1 MDSFNLL
8 NFDKTTLAE
17 MNSVSLMKRV
27 DTKFILKE
35 SQLLEVLSKLYDDY
49 KILEID
55 QERLMKY
62 STLYFDSQNKKCFK
76 DHHNGKLNRY
86 KIRMRKYLVSD
97 ICFLEIKKKNNL
109 GVTNKIRRQIKDFE
123 TDLTLESKEFI
134 REDGNINNLLLEPS
148 LYNNFSRMTLVNKN
162 ESERITIDVDLSF
175 RFGGDE
181 KKFDKLVVVEIKQ
194 EGKRLNTTINRALKS
209 MSLLPTNF
217 SKYCIGISN
226 IIDDIKSNRFKEINL
241 KINKLN
247 N

>member
-1 MDSFNLL
+1 MNRFNLL

-49 KILEID
+49 KILQID

-62 STLYFDSQNKKCFK
+62 STLYFDSENKKCFK

-109 GVTNKIRRQIKDFE
+109 GITNKIRRQIKDFE
-123 TDLTLESKEFI
+123 TNLTSESKDFI
-134 REDGNINNLLLEPS
+134 TKSNINNLLLEPS
-148 LYNNFSRMTLVNKN
+148 LYNNFSRMTFVNK
-162 ESERITIDVDLSF
+162 SEAERLTIDVDLSF
-175 RFGGDE
+175 SFGAKE
-181 KKFDKLVVVEIKQ
+181 KKFDKLVVIEIKQ
-194 EGKRLNTTINRALKS
+194 EGKRLNTTINRVLKS
-209 MSLLPTNF
+209 MSILPTNF

-226 IIDDIKSNRFKEINL
+226 TLNNIKSNRFKEINL

>member
-1 MDSFNLL
+1 MDRFNLL

-49 KILEID
+49 KILQID

-86 KIRMRKYLVSD
+86 KVRMRKYLVSD

-109 GVTNKIRRQIKDFE
+109 GVTNKIRKQIKDFE
-123 TDLTLESKEFI
+123 TDLSLDSKDFI
-134 REDGNINNLLLEPS
+134 TNSNINNLLLEPS
-148 LYNNFSRMTLVNKN
+148 LYNNFSRMTLVNK
-162 ESERITIDVDLSF
+162 SEAERLTIDVDLSF
-175 RFGGDE
+175 SFGAKE
-181 KKFDKLVVVEIKQ
+181 KKFEKLVVIEIKQ
-194 EGKRLNTTINRALKS
+194 EGKRLNTTINRVLKS
-209 MSLLPTNF
+209 MSILPTNF

-226 IIDDIKSNRFKEINL
+226 TLDNIKSNRFKEINL

>member
-1 MDSFNLL
+1 MDRFNLL
-8 NFDKTTLAE
+8 NFDKITLAE

-35 SQLLEVLSKLYDDY
+35 SQLLEVLSKLYEDY

-62 STLYFDSQNKKCFK
+62 STLYFDSENKKCFK

-109 GVTNKIRRQIKDFE
+109 GITNKIRRQIKDFE
-123 TDLTLESKEFI
+123 TNLTTESKEFI
-134 REDGNINNLLLEPS
+134 TESNINNLLLEPS

-162 ESERITIDVDLSF
+162 EPERITIDVDLSF
-175 RFGGDE
+175 SFRNDK

-209 MSLLPTNF
+209 MSILPTNF

-226 IIDDIKSNRFKEINL
+226 IIDNIKSNRFKEINL

>member
-1 MDSFNLL
+1 MDRFNLL
-8 NFDKTTLAE
+8 KFDKTTLAE

-35 SQLLEVLSKLYDDY
+35 SQLLEVLSKLYEDY
-49 KILEID
+49 KILQID

-109 GVTNKIRRQIKDFE
+109 GITNKIRRQIKDFE
-123 TDLTLESKEFI
+123 TDLTLDSKEFI
-134 REDGNINNLLLEPS
+134 TNSNINNIFLEPS
-148 LYNNFSRMTLVNKN
+148 LYNNFSRMTFVNK
-162 ESERITIDVDLSF
+162 SEAERLTIDVDLSF
-175 RFGGDE
+175 SFGAKE
-181 KKFDKLVVVEIKQ
+181 KKFDKLVVIEIKQ
-194 EGKRLNTTINRALKS
+194 EGKRLNTTINRVLKS
-209 MSLLPTNF
+209 MSILPTNF

-226 IIDDIKSNRFKEINL
+226 TLDNIKSNRFKEINL

>member
-1 MDSFNLL
+1 MDRFNLL

-62 STLYFDSQNKKCFK
+62 STLYFDSENKKCFK

-109 GVTNKIRRQIKDFE
+109 GITNKIRRQIKDFE
-123 TDLTLESKEFI
+123 TNLTSESKDFI
-134 REDGNINNLLLEPS
+134 TKSNINNLLLEPS

-175 RFGGDE
+175 SFGSDE

-209 MSLLPTNF
+209 MSILPTNF
-217 SKYCIGISN
+217 SKYCVGISN
-226 IIDDIKSNRFKEINL
+226 IVDNIKSNRFKEINL

>member
-1 MDSFNLL
+1 MGRFNLL

-17 MNSVSLMKRV
+17 MNSVSLMKRI

-49 KILEID
+49 KILQID

-62 STLYFDSQNKKCFK
+62 STLYFDSHNKKCFK

-86 KIRMRKYLVSD
+86 KIRMRKYLVSG

-109 GVTNKIRRQIKDFE
+109 GITNKIRRQIKDFE
-123 TDLTLESKEFI
+123 TDLNLESKEFI
-134 REDGNINNLLLEPS
+134 TNSNINNLFLEPS
-148 LYNNFSRMTLVNKN
+148 LYNNFSRMTFVNK
-162 ESERITIDVDLSF
+162 SEAERLTIDVDLSF
-175 RFGGDE
+175 SFGAKE
-181 KKFDKLVVVEIKQ
+181 KKFDKLVVIEIKQ
-194 EGKRLNTTINRALKS
+194 EAKRLKTTINRVLKS
-209 MSLLPTNF
+209 MSILPTNF
-217 SKYCIGISN
+217 SKYCVGISN
-226 IIDDIKSNRFKEINL
+226 IVDDIKSNRFKEINL

>member
-1 MDSFNLL
+1 MDRFNLL

-35 SQLLEVLSKLYDDY
+35 SQLLEVLSKLYEDY

-62 STLYFDSQNKKCFK
+62 STLYFDSENKKCFN

-109 GVTNKIRRQIKDFE
+109 GITNKIRRQIKDFE
-123 TDLTLESKEFI
+123 TNLTTESKEFI
-134 REDGNINNLLLEPS
+134 TESNINNLLLEPS

-162 ESERITIDVDLSF
+162 EPERITIDVDLSF
-175 RFGGDE
+175 SFRNDK

-209 MSLLPTNF
+209 MSILPTNF

-226 IIDDIKSNRFKEINL
+226 IIDNIKSNRFKEINL

>member
-1 MDSFNLL
+1 MDRFNLL

-62 STLYFDSQNKKCFK
+62 STLYFDSENKKCFK

-109 GVTNKIRRQIKDFE
+109 GITNKIRRQIKDFE
-123 TDLTLESKEFI
+123 TNLTTESKEFI
-134 REDGNINNLLLEPS
+134 TESNINNLLLEPS

-162 ESERITIDVDLSF
+162 EPERITIDVDLSF
-175 RFGGDE
+175 SFRNDK

-209 MSLLPTNF
+209 MSILPTNF

-226 IIDDIKSNRFKEINL
+226 IIDNIKSNRFKEINL

>member
-1 MDSFNLL
+1 MDRFNLL
-8 NFDKTTLAE
+8 NFDKITLAE

-35 SQLLEVLSKLYDDY
+35 SQLLEVLSKLYEDY

-62 STLYFDSQNKKCFK
+62 STLYFDSENKKCFK

-109 GVTNKIRRQIKDFE
+109 GITNKIRRQIKDFE
-123 TDLTLESKEFI
+123 TNLTSESKDFI
-134 REDGNINNLLLEPS
+134 TKSNINNLLLEPS

-175 RFGGDE
+175 SFGTDE

-209 MSLLPTNF
+209 MSILPTNF

-226 IIDDIKSNRFKEINL
+226 IIDNIKSNRFKEINL

>member
-1 MDSFNLL
+1 MDRFNLL

-109 GVTNKIRRQIKDFE
+109 GITNKIRTQIKDFE
-123 TDLTLESKEFI
+123 TNLTSESKDFI
-134 REDGNINNLLLEPS
+134 TKSNINNLLLEPS

-175 RFGGDE
+175 SFGTDE

-209 MSLLPTNF
+209 MSILPTNF

-226 IIDDIKSNRFKEINL
+226 IIDNIKSNRFKEINL

>member
-1 MDSFNLL
+1 MDRFNLL

-49 KILEID
+49 KILQID
-55 QERLMKY
+55 QDRLMKY
-62 STLYFDSQNKKCFK
+62 STLYFDSENKKCFK

-109 GVTNKIRRQIKDFE
+109 GITNKIRRQIKDFE
-123 TDLTLESKEFI
+123 TNLTTESKEFI
-134 REDGNINNLLLEPS
+134 TNSNINNLLLEPS
-148 LYNNFSRMTLVNKN
+148 LYNNFSRMTFVNK
-162 ESERITIDVDLSF
+162 SEAERLTIDVDLSF
-175 RFGGDE
+175 SFGAKE
-181 KKFDKLVVVEIKQ
+181 KKFDKLVVIEIKQ
-194 EGKRLNTTINRALKS
+194 EGKRLNTTINRVLKS
-209 MSLLPTNF
+209 MSILPTNF

-226 IIDDIKSNRFKEINL
+226 TLDNIKSNRFKEINL

>member
-1 MDSFNLL
+1 MDRFNLL

-49 KILEID
+49 KILQID

-109 GVTNKIRRQIKDFE
+109 GITNKIRRQIKDFE
-123 TDLTLESKEFI
+123 TDLTLESKDFI
-134 REDGNINNLLLEPS
+134 TNSNINNLFLEPS
-148 LYNNFSRMTLVNKN
+148 LYNNFSRMTFVNK
-162 ESERITIDVDLSF
+162 SEAERLTIDVDLSF
-175 RFGGDE
+175 SFGAKE
-181 KKFDKLVVVEIKQ
+181 KKFDKLVVIEIKQ
-194 EGKRLNTTINRALKS
+194 EGKRLNTTINRVLKS
-209 MSLLPTNF
+209 MSILPTNF

-226 IIDDIKSNRFKEINL
+226 TLDNIKSNRFKEINL

>member
-1 MDSFNLL
+1 MDRFNLL
-8 NFDKTTLAE
+8 NFDKITLAE

-35 SQLLEVLSKLYDDY
+35 SQLLEVLSKLYEDY

-62 STLYFDSQNKKCFK
+62 STLYFDSENKKCFN

-109 GVTNKIRRQIKDFE
+109 GITNKIRRQIKDFE
-123 TDLTLESKEFI
+123 TNLTTESKEFI
-134 REDGNINNLLLEPS
+134 TESNINNLLLEPS

-162 ESERITIDVDLSF
+162 EPERITIDADLSF
-175 RFGGDE
+175 SFRNDK

-209 MSLLPTNF
+209 MSILPTNF

-226 IIDDIKSNRFKEINL
+226 IIDNIKSNRFKEINL

>member
-1 MDSFNLL
+1 MDRFNLL

-62 STLYFDSQNKKCFK
+62 STLYFDSENKKCFK

-109 GVTNKIRRQIKDFE
+109 GITNKIRRQIKDFE
-123 TDLTLESKEFI
+123 TNLTSESKDFI
-134 REDGNINNLLLEPS
+134 TKSNINNLLLEPS

-175 RFGGDE
+175 SFGTDE

-209 MSLLPTNF
+209 MSILPTNF
-217 SKYCIGISN
+217 NKYCIGISN

>member
-1 MDSFNLL
+1 MDRFNLL
-8 NFDKTTLAE
+8 IFDKTTLAE

-62 STLYFDSQNKKCFK
+62 STLYFDSENKKCFK

-109 GVTNKIRRQIKDFE
+109 GITNKIRRQIKDFE
-123 TDLTLESKEFI
+123 TNLTSESKDFI
-134 REDGNINNLLLEPS
+134 TKSNINNLLLEPS

-175 RFGGDE
+175 SFGTDE

-209 MSLLPTNF
+209 MSILPTNF

-226 IIDDIKSNRFKEINL
+226 IIDNIKSNRFKEINL

>member
-1 MDSFNLL
+1 MDRFNLL
-8 NFDKTTLAE
+8 KFDKTTLAE

-35 SQLLEVLSKLYDDY
+35 SQLLEVLSKLYEDY
-49 KILEID
+49 KILQID

-109 GVTNKIRRQIKDFE
+109 GVTNKIRKQIKDFE
-123 TDLTLESKEFI
+123 TDLSLDSKDFI
-134 REDGNINNLLLEPS
+134 TNSNINNLLFEPS
-148 LYNNFSRMTLVNKN
+148 LYNNFSRMTFVNK
-162 ESERITIDVDLSF
+162 SEAERLTIDVDLSF
-175 RFGGDE
+175 SFGAKE
-181 KKFDKLVVVEIKQ
+181 KKFEKLVVIEIKQ
-194 EGKRLNTTINRALKS
+194 EGKRLNTTINRVLKS
-209 MSLLPTNF
+209 MSILPTNF

-226 IIDDIKSNRFKEINL
+226 TLDNIKSNRFKEINL

>member
-1 MDSFNLL
+1 MDRFNLL

-62 STLYFDSQNKKCFK
+62 STLYFDSENKKCFK

-109 GVTNKIRRQIKDFE
+109 GITNKIRRQIKDFE
-123 TDLTLESKEFI
+123 TNLTSESKDFI
-134 REDGNINNLLLEPS
+134 TKSNINNLLLEPS

-175 RFGGDE
+175 SFGTDE

-209 MSLLPTNF
+209 MSILPTNF
-217 SKYCIGISN
+217 SNCLLYTSPSPR
-226 IIDDIKSNRFKEINL
+226 DRQKSRMPSSA
-241 KINKLN
+241 
-247 N
+247 

>member
-1 MDSFNLL
+1 MDRFNLL

-49 KILEID
+49 KILQID

-109 GVTNKIRRQIKDFE
+109 GITNKIRRQIKDFE
-123 TDLTLESKEFI
+123 TDLTLDSKEFI
-134 REDGNINNLLLEPS
+134 TNSNINNIFLEPS
-148 LYNNFSRMTLVNKN
+148 LYNNFSRMTFVNK
-162 ESERITIDVDLSF
+162 SEAERLTIDVDLSF
-175 RFGGDE
+175 SFGVKE
-181 KKFDKLVVVEIKQ
+181 KKFDKLVVIEIKQ
-194 EGKRLNTTINRALKS
+194 EGKRLNTTINRVLKS
-209 MSLLPTNF
+209 MSILPTNF

-226 IIDDIKSNRFKEINL
+226 TLDNIKSNRFKEINL

>member
-1 MDSFNLL
+1 MDRFNLL
-8 NFDKTTLAE
+8 NFNKITLAE

-35 SQLLEVLSKLYDDY
+35 SQLLEVLSKLYEDY

-62 STLYFDSQNKKCFK
+62 STLYFDSENKKCFN

-123 TDLTLESKEFI
+123 TDLSLKSKEFI
-134 REDGNINNLLLEPS
+134 TNSNINNLLLEPS
-148 LYNNFSRMTLVNKN
+148 LYNNFSRMTFVNK
-162 ESERITIDVDLSF
+162 SEAERLTIDVDLSF
-175 RFGGDE
+175 SFGAKE
-181 KKFDKLVVVEIKQ
+181 KKFEKLVVIEIKQ
-194 EGKRLNTTINRALKS
+194 EGKRLNTTINKVLKS
-209 MSLLPTNF
+209 MSILPTNF

-226 IIDDIKSNRFKEINL
+226 TLDNIKSNRFKEINL

>member
-1 MDSFNLL
+1 MDRFNLL

-49 KILEID
+49 KILQID

-109 GVTNKIRRQIKDFE
+109 GVTNKIRKQIKDFE

-134 REDGNINNLLLEPS
+134 TNSNINNLLLEPS
-148 LYNNFSRMTLVNKN
+148 LYNNFSRMTLVNK
-162 ESERITIDVDLSF
+162 SEAERLTIDVDLSF
-175 RFGGDE
+175 SFGAKE
-181 KKFDKLVVVEIKQ
+181 KKFDKLVVIEIKQ
-194 EGKRLNTTINRALKS
+194 EGKRLNTTINRVLKS
-209 MSLLPTNF
+209 MSILPTNF

-226 IIDDIKSNRFKEINL
+226 TLDNIKSNRFKEINL

>member
-1 MDSFNLL
+1 MDRFNLL

-35 SQLLEVLSKLYDDY
+35 PQLLEVLSKLYDDY

-62 STLYFDSQNKKCFK
+62 STLYFDSENKKCFK

-109 GVTNKIRRQIKDFE
+109 GITNKIRRQIKDFE
-123 TDLTLESKEFI
+123 TNLTSESKDFI
-134 REDGNINNLLLEPS
+134 TKSNINNLLLEPS

-175 RFGGDE
+175 SFGTDE
-181 KKFDKLVVVEIKQ
+181 KKFDRLVVVEIKQ

-209 MSLLPTNF
+209 MSILPTNF

>member
-1 MDSFNLL
+1 MDRFNLL

-62 STLYFDSQNKKCFK
+62 STLYFDSENKKCFK

-109 GVTNKIRRQIKDFE
+109 GITNKIRRQIKDFE
-123 TDLTLESKEFI
+123 TNLTSESKDFI
-134 REDGNINNLLLEPS
+134 TKSNINNLLLEPS

-175 RFGGDE
+175 SFGTDE

-209 MSLLPTNF
+209 MSILPTNF

-226 IIDDIKSNRFKEINL
+226 IIGDIKSNRFKEINL